1 LWAFH
6 LFSIMSLD
14 VPDLASSKAFFA
26 GSVDRFSTCV
36 SSFGPVT
43 AVSGVV
49 TEKTGVVTGL
59 VTSVTSSWPTQVFSA
74 GIVVLGVMLM
84 LYGFKMV
91 RPVNFAAG
99 AYAGSTTSLL
109 LLNIFAPT
117 LTNCGAIVGVGV
129 ACGLLVGLLC
139 ALKRGSV
146 LAVLGLVAGEIIGDV
161 VYKTFLLPLRVP
173 EYGAFFCIG
182 FFAVL
187 CAVIVGQVG
196 DFAVQV
202 ACAFFGA
209 YMALTSGLKLAAT
222 LSPPPYD
229 AQLLAFGAFKPEL
242 SLALADD
249 VDTITGSAFIYGP
262 AIALLVLTAIGTYV
276 QGNLLAASTK
286 PGDME
291 SLIRK

>member
-1 LWAFH
+1 
-6 LFSIMSLD
+6 M
-14 VPDLASSKAFFA
+14 
-26 GSVDRFSTCV
+26 
-36 SSFGPVT
+36 
-43 AVSGVV
+43 
-49 TEKTGVVTGL
+49 
-59 VTSVTSSWPTQVFSA
+59 
-74 GIVVLGVMLM
+74 
-84 LYGFKMV
+84 
-91 RPVNFAAG
+91 
-99 AYAGSTTSLL
+99 
-109 LLNIFAPT
+109 
-117 LTNCGAIVGVGV
+117 
-129 ACGLLVGLLC
+129 
-139 ALKRGSV
+139 
-146 LAVLGLVAGEIIGDV
+146 
-161 VYKTFLLPLRVP
+161 
-173 EYGAFFCIG
+173 
-182 FFAVL
+182 
-187 CAVIVGQVG
+187 IVGQVG